1 MVLFL
6 KEEEIES
13 WLFELILRR
22 EILGFYEAEVRELA
36 RLCKNQSEFSLL
48 NHILEKVVIVNETQ
62 LQLAV
67 DRMADGIK
75 SQLKD
80 DQKAAIVAMAWDD
93 SPDSSQQLLQR
104 LKVNFY
110 NWKNIRFFNRVPS
123 YVKPSVMEEFPT
135 FILIDDFT
143 GTGGT
148 VLTRMNY
155 VMKAGKASGF
165 ELDGRINLLFG
176 INEAL
181 TNIKNS
187 YTSLA
192 CVYNLPKGL
201 SGHFTGA
208 QLTENIIHMRRLE
221 EELAAEIDGN
231 QLPSLGYG
239 GAEALFCIRN
249 ANAPNSNFPIL
260 WWPQGAKL
268 EERLPMF
275 RRAGF

>member
-36 RLCKNQSEFSLL
+36 RLCKNQSEFSVLK
-48 NHILEKVVIVNETQ
+48 HVLEKVVIVNEAQ
-62 LQLAV
+62 LQSAI
-67 DRMADGIK
+67 DRMATGIK

-104 LKVNFY
+104 LKVQFH
-110 NWKNIRFFNRVPS
+110 NWKNIKFFNRVPS
-123 YVKPSVMEEFPT
+123 YVKPKIMEEFST

-143 GTGGT
+143 GTGKT

-155 VMKAGKASGF
+155 VMKAGEGSGIK
-165 ELDGRINLLFG
+165 LDGRINLLFG

-181 TNIKNS
+181 INIKDS
-187 YTSLA
+187 YTSLT
-192 CVYNLPKGL
+192 CVYSLPKGL
-201 SGHFTGA
+201 SGHFSGA
-208 QLTENIIHMRRLE
+208 QLAENISHMKRLE
-221 EELAAEIDGN
+221 EELAANIDGN
-231 QLPSLGYG
+231 QLPSLGHG

-260 WWPQGAKL
+260 WWPQDAKF